1 MNISLSLCL
10 SVFVS
15 ISFIPPEKLF
25 EMPTLAFQMPGQAS
39 FDGDYVNLD
48 ILNSNITAYL
58 EILNIILQ
66 KVMAQCISYGRDGP
80 RPISE

>member
-1 MNISLSLCL
+1 
-10 SVFVS
+10 
-15 ISFIPPEKLF
+15 
-25 EMPTLAFQMPGQAS
+25 MPGQAS

-66 KVMAQCISYGRDGP
+66 KVMAQCISYGRDRP